1 MKALILSLA
10 LVLGV
15 PTAADTTRRDEA
27 PGCKSGGNDEGGS
40 CNANGD
46 CQNTEACEDN
56 DLSPSFQDSPVN
68 QSFNPV
74 VCLPMATCNIDGRQ
88 QGQPSK

>member
-10 LVLGV
+10 LVLAV
-15 PTAADTTRRDEA
+15 PTTAATAPSDEA
-27 PGCKSGGNDEGGS
+27 HGCESGPNDEGGS
-40 CNANGD
+40 CNASGD

-74 VCLPMATCNIDGRQ
+74 VCLPMATCNFDGGQREQ
-88 QGQPSK
+88 QAQ